1 MTYTDHAAEA
11 RRLLRESDEAA
22 QALDD
27 MPTDIAEQLAEAVDH
42 GLRTAAA
49 QAQAHATLAV
59 AEQLRI
65 ANLLSIAH
73 GDPEGSTS
81 RSARDMAYIRLHN
94 GDLPELLADDVAVA
108 LGISGGS

>member
-11 RRLLRESDEAA
+11 RRHTAWTHDWQAEEGNTPETGMATALLA
-22 QALDD
+22 QA
-27 MPTDIAEQLAEAVDH
+27 E
-42 GLRTAAA
+42 
-49 QAQAHATLAV
+49 ATLAV

-94 GDLPELLADDVAVA
+94 GDLPELLADDVAAA
-108 LGISGGS
+108 LGIGGGS